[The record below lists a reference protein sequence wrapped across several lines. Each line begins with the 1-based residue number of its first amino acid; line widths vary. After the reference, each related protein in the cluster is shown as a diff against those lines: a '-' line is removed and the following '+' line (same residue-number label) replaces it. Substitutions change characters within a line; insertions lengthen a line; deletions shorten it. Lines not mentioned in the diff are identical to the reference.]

1 MPDLID
7 GLNTIQDNYEKYKDM
22 FTTEKNDVVTMDSF
36 YQLLI
41 AEMQNQD
48 PLEPTSNTEFISQMA
63 TFTSLQAQQDNFKMQ
78 QQNYAKSLIGQVVGV
93 NTGGEE
99 LYQGTVTHVTYGDDI
114 MVNIDGKGY
123 PLDSVKLVYGEAET
137 IGNQIGSYGS
147 FATGLI
153 GKEVTVKG
161 TDANG
166 VGIFD
171 SGLVTAVEVQ
181 EGMVR
186 VIINGYAYN
195 ATDVVSVVDPVTKAD
210 NTANNNINELIE
222 KIDEL
227 IEKTESEAIA
237 DITGGDDDK
246 NTAEEAKEEA
256 AEELVDYTSETDIED
271 LADDEDDLNELYGLF
286 Q

>member
-1 MPDLID
+1 MADSIN

-22 FTTEKNDVVTMDSF
+22 FTTEKNDVVTMESF

-63 TFTSLQAQQDNFKMQ
+63 TFTSLQAQQDNFEMQ

-93 NTGGEE
+93 NTGGEQ
-99 LYQGTVTHVTYGDDI
+99 LYQGTVEYVTYGDEI
-114 MVNIDGKGY
+114 MVHIDGKNY
-123 PLDSVKLVYGEAET
+123 PLSSVKLVYGEAET

-166 VGIFD
+166 TGVFD
-171 SGLVTAVEVQ
+171 SGVVSAVEVQ
-181 EGMVR
+181 DGIVR

-195 ATDVVSVVDPVTKAD
+195 ATDVVSIVDSAAKSDDAV
-210 NTANNNINELIE
+210 NNNINELID
-222 KIDEL
+222 KINEA
-227 IEKTESEAIA
+227 IEKSESEAIA
-237 DITGGDDDK
+237 DITNSED
-246 NTAEEAKEEA
+246 EETVSEETDG
-256 AEELVDYTSETDIED
+256 ELVDYTDEADIED
-271 LADDEDDLNELYGLF
+271 LVDDEEDLTELYGLF
-286 Q
+286 E